1 MNFNTRTVWLE
12 IFCNCEDQITP
23 ELAKEVVEDA
33 LGFNQVISG
42 LSFSVLSNFVNG
54 IDFDEIANLVNSE

>member
-12 IFCNCEDQITP
+12 IFCNWEDQITP

>member
-12 IFCNCEDQITP
+12 IFCDWEDQITP

-33 LGFNQVISG
+33 LGFNEVISG
-42 LSFSVLSNFVNG
+42 LSFFILSSFVNG
-54 IDFDEIANLVNSE
+54 IDFDEIANSVNSK